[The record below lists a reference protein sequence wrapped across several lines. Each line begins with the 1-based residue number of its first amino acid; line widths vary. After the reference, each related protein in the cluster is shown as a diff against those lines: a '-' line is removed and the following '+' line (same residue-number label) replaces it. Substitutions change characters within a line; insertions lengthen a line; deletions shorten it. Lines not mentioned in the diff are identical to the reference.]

1 MNYFAIFT
9 LSFTIALSG
18 ALAPG
23 PLLAAVVSQSARH
36 GAKTGPLLILGHAI
50 VELAMVT
57 LIVLGCARFMNN
69 PVILRTIALAGAGI
83 LAYFG
88 ISLLLSLK
96 SASLEPSSAKQS
108 NRHLT
113 MMGITMSVSNPYW
126 SVWWLT
132 IGMGFV
138 LVAQK
143 RGLAGIAVFFLG
155 HILADLAWYSFISFW
170 LSKSAKRMNV
180 RFYRVLLGICAF
192 LLIGFGFCF
201 AMYALGG
208 MAQVLIGSRQ

>member
-23 PLLAAVVSQSARH
+23 PLLAATIAQTARH

-50 VELAMVT
+50 VEIAMVT
-57 LIVLGCARFMNN
+57 LIVLGCARFINH
-69 PVILRTIALAGAGI
+69 PAILKGIAFAGAGI

-88 ISLLLSLK
+88 ISLLASLK
-96 SASLEPSSAKQS
+96 SASIEPSRAPQS

-113 MMGITMSVSNPYW
+113 LLGITMSISNPYW
-126 SVWWLT
+126 SIWWLT
-132 IGMGFV
+132 IGMGLV

-143 RGLAGIAVFFLG
+143 RGLAGIAVFFAG
-155 HILADLAWYSFISFW
+155 HILADLAWYSFISFS
-170 LSKSAKRMNV
+170 LSKSASRMNV
-180 RFYRVLLGICAF
+180 RVYKWLLGGCAL
-192 LLIGFGFCF
+192 LLIVFSIWF
-201 AMYALGG
+201 ALYALTG
-208 MAQVLIGSRQ
+208 IRQ